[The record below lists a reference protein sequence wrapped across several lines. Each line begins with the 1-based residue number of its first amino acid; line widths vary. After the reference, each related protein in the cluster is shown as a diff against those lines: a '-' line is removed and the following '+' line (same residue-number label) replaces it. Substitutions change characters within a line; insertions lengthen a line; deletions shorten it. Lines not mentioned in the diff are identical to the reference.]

1 MGALR
6 RNSESILALRHRLFQ
21 TAREPTGTFPHSY
34 DLMRDLGDK
43 RDAFYPFQGH
53 VSRASP
59 MPCVV
64 GMLVVAILAV
74 ISVNIASVV
83 DTDLLEDSK
92 QITTAGRAAAGN
104 SATFN

>member
-1 MGALR
+1 
-6 RNSESILALRHRLFQ
+6 
-21 TAREPTGTFPHSY
+21 
-34 DLMRDLGDK
+34 MRDLGDK

-59 MPCVV
+59 MPCIL

-74 ISVNIASVV
+74 ISVNFVSVANA
-83 DTDLLEDSK
+83 DLLGQNK
-92 QITTAGRAAAGN
+92 QMAAASRATAGN